1 MEFEL
6 DANTLISVYQAKVS
20 ALMQE
25 NILLEAKNIV
35 LTNKLTE
42 ALNNPPEV
50 KSTARK
56 KSVNTGKA
64 EDTF

>member
-1 MEFEL
+1 MDIEL
-6 DANTLISVYQAKVS
+6 DANTLISVYQAKVG

-64 EDTF
+64 ENTF

>member
-1 MEFEL
+1 MDIEL
-6 DANTLISVYQAKVS
+6 DANTLISVYQAKVG

-25 NILLEAKNIV
+25 NILLEAKNII
-35 LTNKLTE
+35 LTNKLAE

-64 EDTF
+64 GDTF

>member
-1 MEFEL
+1 MEIEL

>member
-64 EDTF
+64 GDTF

>member
-1 MEFEL
+1 MDIEL

>member
-56 KSVNTGKA
+56 KSVNTGKS